1 MREKLQNDYNGQFA
15 RDLISH
21 PLEGSF
27 SVEVIDNYKWQ
38 PDDYSNMGTRG
49 GCDVNKNVLKR

>member
-1 MREKLQNDYNGQFA
+1 MRKLQKLQWEFA

-49 GCDVNKNVLKR
+49 DVVNKNVLKR